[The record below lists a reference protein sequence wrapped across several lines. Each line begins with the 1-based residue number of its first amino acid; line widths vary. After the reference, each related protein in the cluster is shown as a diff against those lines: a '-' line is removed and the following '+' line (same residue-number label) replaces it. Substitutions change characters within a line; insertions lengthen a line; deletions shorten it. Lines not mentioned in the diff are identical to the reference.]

1 MLVCGLL
8 LFTGAKALTYPV
20 DTVEEPT
27 ITYAG
32 HVAVSGDGKIESTTY
47 TPLASDAVDSRGE
60 SQEYSRSFTIGGE
73 SESEAF
79 NSEYSL
85 KNSHG
90 YESRYMVAMHGV
102 NEMLQHKV
110 SVEGNSDINSIVS
123 INRHPVF
130 YKDSDAE
137 RILLSDSF
145 RISGNDSKI
154 GESVIDLK
162 LGFHPVG
169 LVDTLAQGKIV
180 SISSGLTEDSTG
192 FSSELDQIKVKLP
205 PVNKVLISVFGN
217 AINATK
223 FTSLDKQNLTANMIS
238 DFELNADKNS
248 ACKLKA

>member
-1 MLVCGLL
+1 M
-8 LFTGAKALTYPV
+8 
-20 DTVEEPT
+20 
-27 ITYAG
+27 
-32 HVAVSGDGKIESTTY
+32 
-47 TPLASDAVDSRGE
+47 
-60 SQEYSRSFTIGGE
+60 
-73 SESEAF
+73 
-79 NSEYSL
+79 
-85 KNSHG
+85 
-90 YESRYMVAMHGV
+90 
-102 NEMLQHKV
+102 
-110 SVEGNSDINSIVS
+110 
-123 INRHPVF
+123 F

-162 LGFHPVG
+162 LEFHPVG

-180 SISSGLTEDSTG
+180 SVSSGLTEDSTG

-223 FTSLDKQNLTANMIS
+223 FISLDKLNAVNTTKFTSLDKQNLTANMIS